1 MCEVTPTIDYTP
13 DDNGYTLLPPGVT
26 YYTPDIYARWQLLGD
41 KAVFGVRYSDRTD
54 YQGNSDR
61 LGGFYQEKTDK
72 GV

>member
-1 MCEVTPTIDYTP
+1 MTPTIDYTP
-13 DDNGYTLLPPGVT
+13 DKYGRTLLPPGVT
-26 YYTPDIYARWQLLGD
+26 FYTPDIYARWQLLGD

-61 LGGFYQEKTDK
+61 LGGIYQEESDK